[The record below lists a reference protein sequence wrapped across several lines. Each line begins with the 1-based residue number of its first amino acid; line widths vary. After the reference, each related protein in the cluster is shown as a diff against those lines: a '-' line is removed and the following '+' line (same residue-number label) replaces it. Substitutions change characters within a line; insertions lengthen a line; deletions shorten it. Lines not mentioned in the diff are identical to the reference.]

1 MSVDLRC
8 VLMLIL
14 AGSLAGLPAVAADA
28 PPAEPAPLAS
38 TPANLKGE
46 KVELSSD
53 ASLFDGKANQGHYEG
68 NVRISI
74 GNNLL
79 TADEMISEGSPS
91 EVVSRVQLKGAP
103 ARLTQLDPA
112 TSLRTEAEAAEID
125 YDAVAGRI
133 ALRGRVAI
141 KQTSADGM
149 VTEVSA
155 SELQVRNVNGRAE
168 EMVTRGEP
176 ATLTRNKAG
185 EAPMTGSANTITY
198 VASRQFVQLEG
209 AARLSQGRD
218 SIEHEI
224 IEYDGLNLRTSTPYR
239 PGTQMRTVRQGE
251 KKTEPAGKEQK

>member
-1 MSVDLRC
+1 MSVDLRP
-8 VLMLIL
+8 VLLLIL
-14 AGSLAGLPAVAADA
+14 AGSLAVLPADAADA
-28 PPAEPAPLAS
+28 PPAEPVPAS
-38 TPANLKGE
+38 LKGE
-46 KVELSSD
+46 KVELTSD
-53 ASLFDGKANQGHYEG
+53 SSLFDGKANQGRYEG

-112 TSLRTEAEAAEID
+112 TGLRTEAEAAQID
-125 YDAVAGRI
+125 YDADQGRI
-133 ALRGRVAI
+133 ELRGRVAI
-141 KQTSADGM
+141 KQTSTDGM

-155 SELQVRNVNGRAE
+155 SELRVRQSNGRAE

-176 ATLTRNKAG
+176 ATLTRSKAG

-198 VASRQFVQLEG
+198 IASRQFVQLEG

-224 IEYDGLNLRTSTPYR
+224 IEYDGINLRTSTPFR

-251 KKTEPAGKEQK
+251 KKTDPAGKEQK